1 MGAKVTSFLVPYELT
16 YAGFYLQE
24 FNGYENQPPMP
35 PNILFRTPPS
45 THFPPLM
52 VNRMFTLFEGWS
64 RSMAQVR
71 NAPAHSIP
79 TFV

>member
-1 MGAKVTSFLVPYELT
+1 
-16 YAGFYLQE
+16 
-24 FNGYENQPPMP
+24 MP

-64 RSMAQVR
+64 RAMEQVR
-71 NAPAHSIP
+71 SRELALPVKIID
-79 TFV
+79 